1 MQCLHYLVAS
11 CGGLVAL
18 FLRAVSATHSI
29 PSSTPSPVSPLVA
42 RVISSRVF
50 SSCHPGISNINYGIN
65 IAFSKYLE
73 DTQEVSLFIIKL

>member
-1 MQCLHYLVAS
+1 MISQINKLDNITAAGQCLHYLVAS

-50 SSCHPGISNINYGIN
+50 SS
-65 IAFSKYLE
+65 
-73 DTQEVSLFIIKL
+73 